1 MCKTNIEGKVCNVSR
16 DIINALSHQQ
26 LTKDDFF
33 ELEDQLTAIQ
43 VLNNADL
50 GGCLTYKK
58 HIESLVHSK
67 HEFDRLCA
75 YRFIGVAKDATFN
88 ALLQERLNS
97 NESVLLKTW
106 TASALMENRCDEAS
120 DEIFKF
126 LSSGSPGIPVNIF
139 INQYIELSQAAVLK
153 TCWTFID
160 SENKSEQI
168 MALQC
173 LAHLKPDTKLQAKL
187 KGMLKEW
194 DPPYKGWVISAMMLQ
209 KMGNLKPLL
218 SEYLHIERLKG
229 FIINVLEKSPTEAD
243 RLYAEEL
250 KSGQ

>member
-1 MCKTNIEGKVCNVSR
+1 MCKTNIEGKVCNVSQ
-16 DIINALSHQQ
+16 DILNALSHQQ

-33 ELEDQLTAIQ
+33 GLEDQLAAIQ

-58 HIESLVHSK
+58 HIESLVHSTN
-67 HEFDRLCA
+67 EFDRLCA
-75 YRFIGVAKDATFN
+75 YRFIGVAKDSAFN

-106 TASALMENRCDEAS
+106 TASALMENRYGRAS

-126 LSSGSPGIPVNIF
+126 LSSGLPGIPVSIF
-139 INQYIELSQAAVLK
+139 INQYIEYNQEAVSK

-160 SENKSEQI
+160 SEKRNEQI

-173 LAHLKPDTKLQAKL
+173 LAHFKPDIRLQAKL
-187 KGMLKEW
+187 KVMLKEW
-194 DPPYKGWVISAMMLQ
+194 EPQYKGWVISAMMMQ
-209 KMGNLKPLL
+209 KMGDLKPLL
-218 SEYLHIERLKG
+218 SDYIHIKQLKG
-229 FIINVLEKSPTEAD
+229 LIINVLGKSPT
-243 RLYAEEL
+243 
-250 KSGQ
+250 